1 MKRALFSVLL
11 LSSMAGLADAQTD
24 RYPPDRVFAYYDR
37 DKNGR
42 LDGGEYERFSS
53 DLKEAVRAVRLDF
66 RRGVDQATFI
76 KAWPRLT
83 GEMRA
88 RRDREA
94 SRRDDSGG
102 DSRSSSSSQ
111 RPQAPRKEEKSK
123 SSSKRPPKR
132 KERPRITVDLPTR
145 FSEVDRNRDGQ
156 IGLYE
161 WDRAKFREF
170 FELDRNGDGLLTPS
184 ELTAS
189 PGATPAPRTTA
200 TRTAAAPTNSTPTA
214 AAPASSSKAS
224 DSGTITAVKFDPES
238 SDGRRASYVFRSL
251 DRNKDGSLTKEEW
264 ERSQSTRRD
273 FEKKNLTPPLPANLE
288 QFAGLYIALRK
299 AR

>member
-1 MKRALFSVLL
+1 MQRALLAFLL
-11 LSSMAGLADAQTD
+11 LSSMASLADAQTD
-24 RYPPDRVFAYYDR
+24 RYPPDRVFSYYDR
-37 DKNGR
+37 DKNGT

-53 DLKEAVRAVRLDF
+53 DLKEAVRSVRLDF

-76 KAWPRLT
+76 KAWPQLT

-94 SRRDDSGG
+94 SRGDDRGG
-102 DSRSSSSSQ
+102 DSRSSSSSRQ
-111 RPQAPRKEEKSK
+111 PEPRREEKK
-123 SSSKRPPKR
+123 KPTSKRPPKR
-132 KERPRITVDLPTR
+132 KERARVTVDLPTR
-145 FSEVDRNRDGQ
+145 FSEVDKNRDGQ

-161 WDRAKFREF
+161 WDRAKFKEF
-170 FELDRNGDGLLTPS
+170 FELDRNGDGLLTPR
-184 ELTAS
+184 ELSAN
-189 PGATPAPRTTA
+189 PGATAAPRTTA
-200 TRTAAAPTNSTPTA
+200 SRTASPASPGRTA
-214 AAPASSSKAS
+214 TAPASSPKPSS
-224 DSGTITAVKFDPES
+224 GGTITAVEFDPES

-273 FEKKNLTPPLPANLE
+273 FEKKNLTPPLPATLE

>member
-1 MKRALFSVLL
+1 MQRALFAALL

-37 DKNGR
+37 DKNGK

-66 RRGVDQATFI
+66 RSGVDQATFI
-76 KAWPRLT
+76 RAWPKLT

-94 SRRDDSGG
+94 SRGDDRGR
-102 DSRSSSSSQ
+102 DSRSSGSSSYQ
-111 RPQAPRKEEKSK
+111 RPDPRKEEKPTSSK
-123 SSSKRPPKR
+123 SKRPPKR
-132 KERPRITVDLPTR
+132 KERPRVTVDLPTR
-145 FSEVDRNRDGQ
+145 FSEVDKNRDGQ

-170 FELDRNGDGLLTPS
+170 FALDRNGDGLLTPR
-184 ELTAS
+184 ELSAS
-189 PGATPAPRTTA
+189 PGATPAARTTA
-200 TRTAAAPTNSTPTA
+200 SRTAPA
-214 AAPASSSKAS
+214 ASSP
-224 DSGTITAVKFDPES
+224 SGATPAAQPKSAGSATVTPVKFDPES
-238 SDGRRASYVFRSL
+238 SDGRRASFVFRSL
-251 DRNKDGSLTKEEW
+251 DRNKDGSLTQEEW

-273 FEKKNLTPPLPANLE
+273 FEKKNVTPTLPANLE
-288 QFAGLYIALRK
+288 QFGALYIAIRK
-299 AR
+299 AN